1 LNQKKKTRR
10 KPQPAE
16 QRPSCEGAD
25 ARPKKDKVMALAE
38 NRKAVALHLRSLLS
52 LLDAG
57 TKGEVAADLIF
68 DLWMSASHDW
78 ARQARAHGRAVE
90 PEEGAALAIMS
101 IMHAAAA
108 AYCKIAEQGNAT
120 LAGELPI
127 IAIELVECLNRIT
140 RSHPELVRSV
150 AGEQATW
157 PIMAAKNYP
166 KASDFAKLA
175 ERIGLALDCTVS
187 PHKAQ
192 KWKPDTPINVF
203 LLGLFGG
210 LVITEKDSY
219 WRMADAN
226 WPKLTPRTVSH
237 WLDEIIMPSL
247 DHIREKEGSWQ
258 GIKVLAKML
267 EKVPYEAEHRSHVRN
282 RIKAALQGMARG
294 VKD

>member
-1 LNQKKKTRR
+1 
-10 KPQPAE
+10 
-16 QRPSCEGAD
+16 
-25 ARPKKDKVMALAE
+25 MALY
-38 NRKAVALHLRSLLS
+38 VHSLLS

-57 TKGEVAADLIF
+57 TKEKVATDLIS
-68 DLWMSASHDW
+68 DLRMSAIHDW
-78 ARQARAHGRAVE
+78 ARQAREHGLTVE
-90 PEEGAALAIMS
+90 PEEDAALAIML
-101 IMHAAAA
+101 IMREAAT
-108 AYCKIAEQGNAT
+108 AYCKIAEQGNAM

-127 IAIELVECLNRIT
+127 YATELVECLSGIA
-140 RSHPELVRSV
+140 RSRPELVRSV

-175 ERIGLALDCTVS
+175 ERIGLAADCTVS

-203 LLGLFGG
+203 LLRLFGG
-210 LVITEKDSY
+210 LVITEKDCY
-219 WRMADAN
+219 WRSAVAN

-258 GIKVLAKML
+258 GIKVLAEML
-267 EKVPYEAEHRSHVRN
+267 EKVPYEAEHRRHVRN